1 MRKYFRT
8 ISAVVAASMLL
19 AAPMTALATDD
30 GIVDD
35 GAVIETEEES
45 SEEVSEEISS
55 EEDSIDYENM
65 KPFLALGANLSDAQL
80 DTVLTE
86 MGISR
91 DELDDYTV
99 IYITNEME
107 HEYLD
112 GYIDSSVIGK
122 NALSCVRIK
131 LTGEKTGI
139 RVTTKNINYCTTNM
153 YRNALITAGVEDA
166 DVLVVGPM
174 QISGTAALIGAMK
187 AYEAMTGTTLDEDA
201 QDTAMNELVAIGEI
215 TDGLSEE
222 EASQVQ
228 ALFDYVK
235 AEVIANDI
243 TDIDDIKKLIEE
255 AEEKFSVTLDSDK
268 IDIIANLMS
277 KIGEL
282 DIDPAKLLEQAGDL
296 YDKYGET
303 ILKDAKDLIDSV
315 ITEDVKKNFFQA
327 IGDFFSNLWDSIM
340 NLFNF

>member
-315 ITEDVKKNFFQA
+315 ITEDVKKNFFRQSE
-327 IGDFFSNLWDSIM
+327 ISSQTFGIQ
-340 NLFNF
+340 